1 MSDEDDTQ
9 MEEGEEE
16 EEQVVEFFIASD
28 FTNFLLPSCNASDD
42 RKKTKF

>member
-16 EEQVVEFFIASD
+16 EEQVVEFFELLISQIFCYPRTMQMIAE
-28 FTNFLLPSCNASDD
+28 
-42 RKKTKF
+42 RR